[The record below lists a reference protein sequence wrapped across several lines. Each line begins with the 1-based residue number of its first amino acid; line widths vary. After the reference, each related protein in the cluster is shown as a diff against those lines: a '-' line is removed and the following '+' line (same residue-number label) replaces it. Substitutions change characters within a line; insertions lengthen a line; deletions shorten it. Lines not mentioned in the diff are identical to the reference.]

1 MSLSQ
6 TSLQAP
12 TRTSIDVLDCDYQF
26 LRKYIYDHSGI
37 IVERGKQ
44 YFLQSRL
51 QPVAERLGFTTI
63 AALCQLLWS
72 TAASSGRESHSIAI
86 LLRELGMSK
95 WSIDPFGTDISHQ
108 IFQRARQGA
117 YLSLQLGQRL
127 PASLRS
133 RYFTESLMGISDFF
147 TQEMQSD
154 SVVHKAA

>member
-1 MSLSQ
+1 MSMDILDSDYEC
-6 TSLQAP
+6 LQ
-12 TRTSIDVLDCDYQF
+12 
-26 LRKYIYDHSGI
+26 KYIYDHSGI

-51 QPVAERLGFTTI
+51 QPVAERLGFNII
-63 AALCQLLWS
+63 AALCQLLRS
-72 TAASSGRESHSIAI
+72 AAASSGQKIRSIAM
-86 LLRELGMSK
+86 LLRELGMSN
-95 WSIDPFGTDISHQ
+95 WSIELFGTDIAHQ
-108 IFQRARQGA
+108 IPQRARQGV
-117 YLSLQLGQRL
+117 YLSLELGRRL